1 MSATEYRFQFKPD
14 VDLSEAEDTMRLS
27 LLAAEGLF
35 GEARVRTEVSYT
47 VDPLR
52 AEILVVG
59 DAPVGEAVTQI
70 FTSLLSHEFG
80 RGAFTVRRES
90 ARQPATAP
98 AA

>member
-1 MSATEYRFQFKPD
+1 MSSNEYRFQFKPD
-14 VDLSEAEDTMRLS
+14 VDLPEAEGTMRLS

-52 AEILVVG
+52 AEIRIAG
-59 DAPVGEAVTQI
+59 DTPVGETVTQI

-80 RGAFTVRRES
+80 RSAFSVRRE
-90 ARQPATAP
+90 PATAT